1 MKTIKSIRSLPNNIS
16 EYSLTAEH
24 ILGKKSAIVALPQ
37 IDSSRHIWNPND
49 PRSFGPLGD
58 NHLVQRKP
66 GQIVPPNR
74 KKLIVLFWKP
84 VGPTSLLITQ
94 KLLNW

>member
-1 MKTIKSIRSLPNNIS
+1 MKAIKSTRSLPHNIS

-24 ILGKKSAIVALPQ
+24 ILGKESVIVSLTQ
-37 IDSSRHIWNPND
+37 IDSSRHIWNPSD

-74 KKLIVLFWKP
+74 KKLWKP
-84 VGPTSLLITQ
+84 VGLTPF
-94 KLLNW
+94 